1 LTESGGDAVFE
12 DAIGSN
18 VCGGAWTRA
27 EMAAPLA
34 FTAAKNIAIEVAE
47 RFGRSAQDT
56 RRQELR
62 HRNQLGGS

>member
-27 EMAAPLA
+27 EMAAA